1 MPTEIPF
8 PDPLGILESEARAG
22 GASVVPTDP
31 LVLACRR
38 WLGRFF
44 EQRER
49 AIQNYAAALQA
60 QPLDPEVR
68 LRAIENYARSLMR
81 FGG

>member
-1 MPTEIPF
+1 M
-8 PDPLGILESEARAG
+8 AR
-22 GASVVPTDP
+22 S
-31 LVLACRR
+31 L
-38 WLGRFF
+38 

-49 AIQNYAAALQA
+49 AIQNYAAALQS